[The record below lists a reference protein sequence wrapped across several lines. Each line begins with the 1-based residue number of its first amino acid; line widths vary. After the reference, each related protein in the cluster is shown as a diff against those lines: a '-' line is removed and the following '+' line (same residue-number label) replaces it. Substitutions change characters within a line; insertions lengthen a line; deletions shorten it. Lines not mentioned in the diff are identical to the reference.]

1 MLQSRHQFSSA
12 ANPST
17 SIPGSVHA
25 MAKRKTPVDEGDSN
39 IVDEIPLES
48 AMTELSQIVTRL
60 ESGQETLDESL
71 AQFERGMAL
80 LRICHR
86 KLDAAAQRIELVT
99 QLAPDGDVLTEPFD
113 ATATMSRP
121 STDSTRTTRKPLA
134 VDDSDDG
141 TLF

>member
-1 MLQSRHQFSSA
+1 
-12 ANPST
+12 
-17 SIPGSVHA
+17 
-25 MAKRKTPVDEGDSN
+25 MAKRKTQSDEGDSHFA
-39 IVDEIPLES
+39 DEIPLES

-80 LRICHR
+80 LRVCHR

-99 QLAPDGDVLTEPFD
+99 QLAPEGDVLTEPFD
-113 ATATMSRP
+113 ATATISRP
-121 STDSTRTTRKPLA
+121 TTESARAARKAQLA
-134 VDDSDDG
+134 EDSDDG